1 MIPDTSWMV
10 DAECNV
16 RHPIADF
23 WFTPA
28 NQKKEGHVQ
37 RAQRVAQALTAPER
51 NPPCPADTPA
61 PNLAPTAPTAATAK
75 AHAGAHPARK
85 ATADT

>member
-23 WFTPA
+23 WFSPA

-37 RAQRVAQALTAPER
+37 RAQRVAQALSICDE
-51 NPPCPADTPA
+51 CPVKLKCYEVGLDEKHGIWGGVDRTTYRT
-61 PNLAPTAPTAATAK
+61 N
-75 AHAGAHPARK
+75 
-85 ATADT
+85 